1 MFSWHSTI
9 KVEKNLHEKRASFF
23 FFFLRK
29 AGNHVTRNNC
39 LHELH
44 NDIRAS
50 KHASGRKITSLV
62 SRVLARRFSRA
73 FSSHYSL

>member
-9 KVEKNLHEKRASFF
+9 GEEKNLHEKRVSV
-23 FFFLRK
+23 FLRK

-39 LHELH
+39 LHELY

-50 KHASGRKITSLV
+50 KHASGGKITSLV
-62 SRVLARRFSRA
+62 SRFLARRFSRA
-73 FSSHYSL
+73 FPSHYSL